1 MLPVRD
7 FGDGTT
13 RRHVTVAVV
22 VYRLYDDGLD
32 VSPEKVPLETQ
43 QSRVRHADQLFIS
56 SEDAFSVIIYILDTQ
71 IYIYVLMNKYFHF
84 YSRDLTKTK
93 LETSETPNIGAWN
106 QYG

>member
-22 VYRLYDDGLD
+22 VYRWYDDGLD
-32 VSPEKVPLETQ
+32 ELPEPVPLETQ
-43 QSRVRHADQLFIS
+43 QSRVRHADHLLIS

-71 IYIYVLMNKYFHF
+71 IYIYV
-84 YSRDLTKTK
+84 
-93 LETSETPNIGAWN
+93 
-106 QYG
+106 